1 MYELPEDLTAL
12 SAEELQA
19 LIDGG
24 LDALRALNVTAES
37 SEEDIAEGERIV
49 GLLKNVQKQ
58 MPKTVAVQE
67 KRRERAT
74 ALQQAIV
81 DSTPEE
87 PETPEEPDAPETPE
101 TPEPAEAVVTPD
113 EVITPELVTAAG
125 SPARRAAA
133 NAAPVTVPAR
143 TTEAVSLIAAADVPG
158 FSTGAPLDGLG
169 AVVAALLNR
178 ARGLPTTR
186 IGGADGVR
194 MNYGAAIIR
203 KNGYGDL
210 SQAVE
215 HDDQAMIWRAGDERR
230 LPGNSLIAAGGWCA
244 PSETLYDLCQFETVD
259 GILSIPETQ
268 ITRGGIRWT
277 QGPDF
282 SDIYEACGFFLTEAE
297 AIAGTA
303 QKDCCMVECPPF
315 DEIRLDAIG
324 LCVKTPLLTNAAYPE
339 LVRRFMEGS
348 LVAHQHKVNK
358 YIIDNIAAAAGTP
371 SVLQDNGSLEQ
382 TLGQVEMLALG
393 MRYRYRMSQTQSIE
407 IVAPFWLRTLL
418 RMDIARKSA
427 VNPTEVSDERIN
439 AWFAS
444 RNISVQW
451 VYDFQDLQFPAPPA
465 PACIPTVPATVTIL
479 MYPAGTWIK
488 GSLDVIN
495 IDAVYD
501 STGLSQNVF
510 TALFMEEGILAV
522 QRCTHTCAY
531 TIPTCVTGRTGA
543 QDLTECYLF
552 GVDAT
557 P

>member
-12 SAEELQA
+12 SADELQA

-24 LDALRALNVTAES
+24 LDALRALNITADS
-37 SEEDIAEGERIV
+37 SEEDIAAGEDIV
-49 GLLKNVQKQ
+49 AKLRSVQKQ
-58 MPKTVAVQE
+58 MPKTQAAE
-67 KRRERAT
+67 TKRRGRADDLLKVMAET
-74 ALQQAIV
+74 
-81 DSTPEE
+81 TPEE
-87 PETPEEPDAPETPE
+87 PEPETPETPDAPETPE
-101 TPEPAEAVVTPD
+101 PEAIKPD
-113 EVITPELVTAAG
+113 EVIQGEPVMAG
-125 SPARRAAA
+125 GNPVRRAAA
-133 NAAPVTVPAR
+133 NQAPVVVPTRTV
-143 TTEAVSLIAAADVPG
+143 EAASLIAAADVPG
-158 FSTGAPLDGLG
+158 FPTGAPLEGLT
-169 AVVAALLNR
+169 AVASAVLAR
-178 ARGLPTTR
+178 AKGLPTTR

-194 MNYGAAIIR
+194 HRYGAAVIQ
-203 KNGYGDL
+203 KNGYDEL
-210 SQAVE
+210 SQNAD
-215 HDDQAMIWRAGDERR
+215 HDDMHMLWTAGDERR
-230 LPGNSLIAAGGWCA
+230 LPGNSLVAAGGWCA

-282 SDIYEACGFFLTEAE
+282 SDIYDACGFELTEAE

-303 QKDCCMVECPPF
+303 QKTCCMVDCPPF
-315 DEIRLDAIG
+315 DEIRLDAVG

-371 SVLQDNGSLEQ
+371 TVLADNGSLEQ
-382 TLGQVEMLALG
+382 TLAQVEILALG

-418 RMDIARKSA
+418 RMDIARRSYM
-427 VNPTEVSDERIN
+427 NPTEVSDAAIN
-439 AWFAS
+439 SWFTA

-451 VYDFQDLQFPAPPA
+451 VYDFQDLTFPAPPA
-465 PACIPTVPATVTIL
+465 SQCLPTIPATATIL

-488 GSLDVIN
+488 GSADVIN

-501 STGLSQNVF
+501 STGLADNVF

-522 QRCTHTCAY
+522 QRCTHTCAF
-531 TIPTCVTGRTGA
+531 TIPICITGRTGA
-543 QDLTECYLF
+543 MDLTECFDF
-552 GVDAT
+552 GVT
-557 P
+557 GP